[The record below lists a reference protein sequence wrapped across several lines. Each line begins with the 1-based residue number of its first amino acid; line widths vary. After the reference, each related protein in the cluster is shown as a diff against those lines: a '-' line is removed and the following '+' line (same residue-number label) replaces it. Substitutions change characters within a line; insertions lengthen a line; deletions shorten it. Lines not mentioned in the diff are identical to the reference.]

1 MGSNPATPTRF
12 ERRQNFTK
20 FCRFFIPKICRFK
33 SENIYLTPARG
44 VLSAISPYLCYKQKN
59 HKTMNRLLLFVAL
72 FASLSATA
80 ARPTTEE
87 ILAENNFQIVSDL
100 YQERPIWVKT
110 YHCDSATAIR
120 TLMMNPQIIIEREFE
135 GRLICRMCDVRLLRI
150 SDPIPPLPIFMTWAA
165 TFYFTVEVFDD
176 EYRVELCEA
185 VWNGVRELSDDVD
198 TESYTLY
205 GCFFTKR
212 GNLDSAFIRHRAE
225 ALNDWLTRLFAPR
238 L

>member
-1 MGSNPATPTRF
+1 
-12 ERRQNFTK
+12 
-20 FCRFFIPKICRFK
+20 
-33 SENIYLTPARG
+33 
-44 VLSAISPYLCYKQKN
+44 
-59 HKTMNRLLLFVAL
+59 MNRLLLFVAL
-72 FASLSATA
+72 LASLSATA
-80 ARPTTEE
+80 ARPNVEE

-110 YHCDSATAIR
+110 YHCDSVTAIR
-120 TLMMNPQIIIEREFE
+120 TLMNNPQVIIEREFE

-212 GNLDSAFIRHRAE
+212 GNLDSAFIRNRAE
-225 ALNDWLTRLFAPR
+225 ALNDRLTRLFAPR

>member
-1 MGSNPATPTRF
+1 
-12 ERRQNFTK
+12 
-20 FCRFFIPKICRFK
+20 
-33 SENIYLTPARG
+33 
-44 VLSAISPYLCYKQKN
+44 
-59 HKTMNRLLLFVAL
+59 MNRLLLFVAL
-72 FASLSATA
+72 LASLSATA
-80 ARPTTEE
+80 ARPNVEE

-212 GNLDSAFIRHRAE
+212 GNLDNTFIRNRAE
-225 ALNDWLTRLFAPR
+225 ALNDRLTRLSITQTPR
-238 L
+238 IGNEFRGVLVFYFWNRIVCLRAKSVIGLGRQVRIGTKILNHAAGT